1 MSTLT
6 ENLRKGLNL
15 IKHLRHKAVIE
26 AEVCFCDALVDA
38 EKLEAELAT
47 DCIDV
52 AKEQARELE
61 DENKRLKWFVGMLR
75 DVFNYNEYSKIDLNM
90 ILECL
95 KKAENC
101 EMLDKKTF
109 QSIHMKILESGLT
122 TLPVT
127 EKALKESE
135 E

>member
-1 MSTLT
+1 MSTLI
-6 ENLRKGLNL
+6 ENLEKT
-15 IKHLRHKAVIE
+15 IE
-26 AEVCFCDALVDA
+26 YIACVAE
-38 EKLEAELAT
+38 EYYGPEAELAT

-52 AKEQARELE
+52 AKEQAGELE